1 MKLKVLFLIPYP
13 SDTAA
18 SQRFRFEQYLSGL
31 NSAGISYDISSFWDE
46 KAWRIL
52 YKEGAVLG
60 KTLAT
65 IRGLLRRY
73 SLLFTAFKYDR
84 IFIHRELYPVG
95 PQFVEWVLAKVYRK
109 KIIYDFDDAVWLPN
123 FAANNAKFA
132 FLKSYGHVVK
142 LCKYAYR
149 VSVGNDY
156 LADHAKQYNSS
167 VVVNPTTIDTD
178 NYHNKIKDQRS
189 EKFVIGWTGTH
200 STLRYLTGMLP
211 VFKKLEEE
219 FDFTLMIISDQDPGF
234 KLKSLQFVKWNKDTE
249 IDDLL
254 KFNIGLM
261 PLSQDKWANGKCGF
275 KALQY
280 MSLGVPALVSPI
292 GVNTKI
298 VDHGLNGFICD
309 SLEEW
314 EQTLRDCLVDREKV
328 VAVAKNSRKK
338 IEDYYSVK
346 SNNNNFVN
354 LFN

>member
-13 SDTAA
+13 SGTAA

-31 NSAGISYDISSFWDE
+31 SSAGISYDISSFWDE

-73 SLLFTAFKYDR
+73 ALLFTAFKYDR

-156 LADHAKQYNSS
+156 LANHAKQYNSN

-200 STLRYLTGMLP
+200 STLRYLTEMLP
-211 VFKKLEEE
+211 VFEKLEKE

-234 KLKSLQFVKWNKDTE
+234 KLKSPQFVKWNKNTE

-254 KFNIGLM
+254 NFNIGLM
-261 PLSQDKWANGKCGF
+261 PLSEDKWANGKCGF

-314 EQTLRDCLVDREKV
+314 EETLRDCLTNRDNVIT
-328 VAVAKNSRKK
+328 VAKNSRKK

-346 SNNNNFVN
+346 SNNDNFVN
-354 LFN
+354 LFK